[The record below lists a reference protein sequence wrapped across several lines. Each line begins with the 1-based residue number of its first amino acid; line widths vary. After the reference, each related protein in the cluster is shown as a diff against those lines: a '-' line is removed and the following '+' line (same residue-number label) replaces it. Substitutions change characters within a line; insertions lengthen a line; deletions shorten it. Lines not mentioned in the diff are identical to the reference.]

1 MHKISIRKNFV
12 EQRNICI
19 IFVIHVMLK
28 IIKSDVAIEIYGV
41 ENSEKNKIDVE
52 KMKVQIQKVEIFLS
66 LIDNSEKIKNIL
78 VNRIWL

>member
-1 MHKISIRKNFV
+1 
-12 EQRNICI
+12 
-19 IFVIHVMLK
+19 MLK